1 MEKDKQSDK
10 LSERWLSRFLGQ
22 WLEYIDDII
31 LVLVALGI
39 MTLAIILLVESVSDF
54 YYFESH
60 SIPHIISELMFVLIL
75 MELFR
80 QVVRQLKRHTFSLSP
95 FFFIGVIA
103 SIRGILLVQ
112 MRLAIGGGD
121 VWTELLQIGIY
132 AVVVLI
138 MAISYYFSS
147 KVEKKS
153 YD

>member
-147 KVEKKS
+147 KVDKKS

>member
-1 MEKDKQSDK
+1 MGKDNQSDK
-10 LSERWLSRFLGQ
+10 LSERWLSGFLGQ

-39 MTLAIILLVESVSDF
+39 MTLAIFLLIESFSDF

-80 QVVRQLKRHTFSLSP
+80 QVVRQLKRHSFSLSP
-95 FFFIGVIA
+95 FFFIGIIA

-121 VWTELLQIGIY
+121 VWTELIQIGIY

-147 KVEKKS
+147 KVDKKS

>member
-39 MTLAIILLVESVSDF
+39 MTLAIILLIESFSDF

-80 QVVRQLKRHTFSLSP
+80 QVVRQLKRHSFSLSP

-121 VWTELLQIGIY
+121 VRTELLQIGIY
-132 AVVVLI
+132 AVVVFI

-147 KVEKKS
+147 KVDKKS

>member
-10 LSERWLSRFLGQ
+10 LSERWISRFLGQ

-39 MTLAIILLVESVSDF
+39 MTLAIILLIESFSDF

-80 QVVRQLKRHTFSLSP
+80 QVVRQLKRHSFSLSP

-121 VWTELLQIGIY
+121 VWT
-132 AVVVLI
+132 
-138 MAISYYFSS
+138 
-147 KVEKKS
+147 
-153 YD
+153 

>member
-132 AVVVLI
+132 AVVVFI

-147 KVEKKS
+147 KVDKKS

>member
-39 MTLAIILLVESVSDF
+39 MTLAIILLIESFSDF

-147 KVEKKS
+147 KVDKKS

>member
-80 QVVRQLKRHTFSLSP
+80 QVVRQLKRHTFSLRP
-95 FFFIGVIA
+95 FFCIGVIA

-112 MRLAIGGGD
+112 MKLAMGGGD
-121 VWTELLQIGIY
+121 VYIDLAQIGVY
-132 AVVVLI
+132 AVVVFI
-138 MAISYYFSS
+138 MAISYFFSS
-147 KVEKKS
+147 QVE
-153 YD
+153 

>member
-39 MTLAIILLVESVSDF
+39 MTLAIILLIESFSDF

-121 VWTELLQIGIY
+121 VQTELLQIGIY
-132 AVVVLI
+132 AVVVFI

-147 KVEKKS
+147 KVDKKS

>member
-1 MEKDKQSDK
+1 MEKDKQGDI

-39 MTLAIILLVESVSDF
+39 MTLAIILLIESFSDF

-80 QVVRQLKRHTFSLSP
+80 QVVRQLKRHSFSLSP

>member
-80 QVVRQLKRHTFSLSP
+80 QVVRQLKRHSFSLSP

-147 KVEKKS
+147 KVDKKS

>member
-1 MEKDKQSDK
+1 MENDKQSDR
-10 LSERWLSRFLGQ
+10 LSVNWFSRYLGQ
-22 WLEYIDDII
+22 WLDYADDII

-39 MTLAIILLVESVSDF
+39 MTLAIILLVESFSDF

-95 FFFIGVIA
+95 FFYIGVIA

-121 VWTELLQIGIY
+121 VRTELIQIGIY

-138 MAISYYFSS
+138 MAISHFFSS
-147 KVEKKS
+147 KVDKTS
-153 YD
+153 SD

>member
-1 MEKDKQSDK
+1 MEKDKQGDI

-80 QVVRQLKRHTFSLSP
+80 QVVRQLKRHSFSLSP

-132 AVVVLI
+132 AVVVFI

-147 KVEKKS
+147 KVDKKS